1 MEITRGM
8 KWASEDCY
16 KALRALVEIIN
27 GPSNTAYIF
36 RDDEDNK
43 DAISEAERALSYY
56 DHHGYNGVDN
66 NGNGEEVEA

>member
-1 MEITRGM
+1 MEMTCGM

-43 DAISEAERALSYY
+43 DAIAEAEMALSYY
-56 DHHGYNGVDN
+56 DLHGYNGVDN
-66 NGNGEEVEA
+66 KMGDEVAA